1 MSQTICNI
9 KEKKDN
15 LKERISQLD
24 NIFEVEKDITEN
36 KINNKEKKIKKK
48 WEKLLELI

>member
-9 KEKKDN
+9 EKKDE
-15 LKERISQLD
+15 LKERVSQLD
-24 NIFEVEKDITEN
+24 TIFEVELDLIEN
-36 KINNKEKKIKKK
+36 KINNKEKKTKKK